1 MEFTECLFGRRSIRN
16 FTDEKIPEEMIREI
30 VNAGIHAP
38 SACNFAAWKFILVEK
53 ENERRAVFRNQV
65 IQNAPYGL
73 LVTYRNDI
81 YVSGRIHG
89 DYIQSAAAA
98 IQNMLLY
105 ITSVGLGAVWVCDL
119 PKDRK
124 IRKAFGVPGNFDT
137 VGYIAFGH
145 PKTGDENS
153 MKAMIYHYGDEASF
167 RAHKRRY
174 TLDQVLCRDCFTV
187 TAEDCTTARY
197 PTRMK
202 MLRRKAGSLVRRL
215 TGGRR

>member
-1 MEFTECLFGRRSIRN
+1 MEFTECLFSRRSIRN
-16 FTDEKIPEEMIREI
+16 FTDEKISEEMIREI
-30 VNAGIHAP
+30 VNAGIYAP

-53 ENERRAVFRNQV
+53 ENERRAVFRNRV

-119 PKDRK
+119 PKDRR
-124 IRKAFGVPGNFDT
+124 IRKAFGIPGNFDT

-167 RAHKRRY
+167 QAHKRRY
-174 TLDQVLCRDCFTV
+174 TLDQVLCRNCFTV
-187 TAEDCTTARY
+187 TEADCTTARY

-202 MLRRKAGSLVRRL
+202 MLRRKVGSLVRRL